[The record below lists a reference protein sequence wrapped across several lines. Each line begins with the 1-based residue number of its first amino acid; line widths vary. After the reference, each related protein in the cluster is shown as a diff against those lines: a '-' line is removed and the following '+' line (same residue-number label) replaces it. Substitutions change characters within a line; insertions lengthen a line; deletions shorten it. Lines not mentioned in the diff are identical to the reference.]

1 MCEGLSSLD
10 LEARVSNIY
19 GVPKKKRALLADP
32 SAVDFLK
39 SRDPS
44 PWRALK
50 QLVLWLTSP
59 AGRAL

>member
-1 MCEGLSSLD
+1 MCEGLSFLD
-10 LEARVSNIY
+10 LEARAGCIY

-32 SAVDFLK
+32 EVADFLK

-50 QLVLWLTSP
+50 QMVLRLTSP